1 MVGPAAPPPW
11 RSPSARDLAAAT
23 PEGRDRFV
31 DLLRVL
37 ALLAVMLGHFLM
49 AAVVVAPD
57 GRVTVTNTLVL
68 VPSTQ
73 LLTWLFQVMPWFFAV
88 GGFSHAV
95 ALASLGRRD
104 GSYADFV
111 HARVDRLLV
120 PTIAFAATGL
130 VAGVVVEALGRLD
143 DRAVMVLRIVAQ
155 PLWFIGIYLGVV
167 AFAPWMLRA
176 HRRFGVRVLVV
187 LTVLVAVVDVLRI
200 GLDLPYVGYLNF
212 AFVWLAVHQCGFFYA
227 DGGPQR
233 GGRRF
238 ALTLAGAGLLVT
250 VALVALGPYP
260 RSMVTLPG
268 ETTSNMTPPSFALL
282 SFSAWLLGLALLLR
296 PAFTRLLAGRG
307 PWTVVVAAS
316 GVAMTAFL
324 WHLTAITLVSGG
336 LLLSGGPF
344 FPDVGSVSWW
354 LLRLVFLLLVVAVLA
369 VLVALFRRFERPRR
383 LVVPPPGER
392 RAHRDGL
399 AALGLALALLGVL
412 GFSVAGFAGVL
423 SMRTATLVVLPMTPA
438 VAALLLGWGTLLVR
452 WAATPVSRRPS
463 SGPSSGPAT

>member
-1 MVGPAAPPPW
+1 M
-11 RSPSARDLAAAT
+11 
-23 PEGRDRFV
+23 
-31 DLLRVL
+31 
-37 ALLAVMLGHFLM
+37 
-49 AAVVVAPD
+49 
-57 GRVTVTNTLVL
+57 
-68 VPSTQ
+68 
-73 LLTWLFQVMPWFFAV
+73 
-88 GGFSHAV
+88 
-95 ALASLGRRD
+95 
-104 GSYADFV
+104 
-111 HARVDRLLV
+111 
-120 PTIAFAATGL
+120 PTIAFAGTGL

-167 AFAPWMLRA
+167 AFAPWMLPA

-187 LTVLVAVVDVLRI
+187 LTALVAVVDVLRI
-200 GLDLPYVGYLNF
+200 GLDLPYVGSLNF
-212 AFVWLAVHQCGFFYA
+212 AFVWLVVHQCGFLYA

-238 ALTLAGAGLLVT
+238 ALTLAGVGLVLT

-260 RSMVTLPG
+260 RSMVALPG
-268 ETTSNMTPPSFALL
+268 ETTSNMTPSFALL
-282 SFSAWLLGLALLLR
+282 TFSAWLLGLALLLR
-296 PAFTRLLAGRG
+296 PALTRLMAGRG

-324 WHLTAITLVSGG
+324 WHLTAITMVSGG

-354 LLRLVFLLLVVAVLA
+354 LLRLVFLLLVVAVLT

-383 LVVPPPGER
+383 LVVPPPGQR

-399 AALGLALALLGVL
+399 AALGLALSLLGVL

-423 SMRTATLVVLPMTPA
+423 SRRTATLVVLPMTPA
-438 VAALLLGWGTLLVR
+438 VAALLLGLGALLVR
-452 WAATPVSRRPS
+452 WAAAPVSRRRS
-463 SGPSSGPAT
+463 SGPSSGPAA